1 MQVYRG
7 LFKTVQEK
15 VMNLTKTR
23 FQQEQHRFNL
33 AKDTI
38 IHYLCVE
45 KLILTRTVM
54 RMTFSVPTDQFSTVH
69 RNEEVA

>member
-1 MQVYRG
+1 MQVHRG

-23 FQQEQHRFNL
+23 FQQEQRQFNL

-54 RMTFSVPTDQFSTVH
+54 RMTFSLPTDQFSTVH

>member
-1 MQVYRG
+1 MQVHRG

-23 FQQEQHRFNL
+23 FQQEQRQFNL

-38 IHYLCVE
+38 IHYLFVE